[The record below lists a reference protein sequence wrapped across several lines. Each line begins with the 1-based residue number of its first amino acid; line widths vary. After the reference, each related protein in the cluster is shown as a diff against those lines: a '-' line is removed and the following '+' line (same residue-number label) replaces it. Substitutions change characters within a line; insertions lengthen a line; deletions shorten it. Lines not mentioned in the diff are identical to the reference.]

1 VSLETPN
8 YSLQIVCSQF
18 HVLWA
23 HYLEQ
28 HLYTAERRRPAP
40 GARRGRARRPDA
52 PKDAR
57 ACLFDLTRGEGRGS
71 PSRNPDLSSDHR
83 RRDTRTWQSN
93 DYGLRQSG
101 RVVCLCLC
109 VFVCCTSLSSRCL
122 APRLPSIPHTPSTA
136 NSNRIM
142 RDTARTYASG
152 ERARNTRGP
161 HASTEGPRHTVCRRQ
176 ADRDRGGGRAL

>member
-1 VSLETPN
+1 MSLETPN

-23 HYLEQ
+23 HYI
-28 HLYTAERRRPAP
+28 YSAERRLATWGAATRCPEGCTRVPVRPNP
-40 GARRGRARRPDA
+40 RRGARESQP
-52 PKDAR
+52 
-57 ACLFDLTRGEGRGS
+57 E
-71 PSRNPDLSSDHR
+71 NPDLSSDQTDAGTLEHG
-83 RRDTRTWQSN
+83 N
-93 DYGLRQSG
+93 INYGLTVGPRC
-101 RVVCLCLC
+101 VFMCLCVCLC
-109 VFVCCTSLSSRCL
+109 VVLSSRCL

-161 HASTEGPRHTVCRRQ
+161 HASTEGPGHTVCRRQ